1 MAGSLAGGGAN
12 ASGAG
17 SFGAAGGGSSGTS
30 DSGGAG
36 SGSPGGAGNPG
47 GMGNSSGAS
56 SSAGASSG
64 GGGGG
69 GAGGSAGS
77 GQAGGGS
84 AGSAQAGGGTSA
96 GCPAGASF
104 CTGFESAGL
113 PMGATYRPSYQMGFG
128 TLMKLS
134 TAVKHAGTQALE
146 VTGASGYTWNML
158 SVPAPAASFWVRL
171 YLRSSVDIGQSE
183 HNSYYQAMTGD
194 GEPNAGDNVE
204 VSEQYCQVVLNL
216 HDDVVVSTAGTAVCG
231 SGVPPLAKDTW
242 HCMETFFDGP
252 NGGVQVYADGAKI
265 IDKSGWTKLSF
276 KTFSFGYLGFHGPA
290 RTVWVDDVAVATTRV
305 GCQ

>member
-1 MAGSLAGGGAN
+1 MLATSGTHVPTEAGWSHEVKWDGVRVLADTTR
-12 ASGAG
+12 SGATRLL
-17 SFGAAGGGSSGTS
+17 SRNENPVTVAWPELNR
-30 DSGGAG
+30 
-36 SGSPGGAGNPG
+36 SPLGDRDLL
-47 GMGNSSGAS
+47 
-56 SSAGASSG
+56 
-64 GGGGG
+64 
-69 GAGGSAGS
+69 
-77 GQAGGGS
+77 Q
-84 AGSAQAGGGTSA
+84 
-96 GCPAGASF
+96 
-104 CTGFESAGL
+104 
-113 PMGATYRPSYQMGFG
+113 
-128 TLMKLS
+128 
-134 TAVKHAGTQALE
+134 
-146 VTGASGYTWNML
+146 ML

-216 HDDVVVSTAGTAVCG
+216 HDDVVVSTGGTAACG

-242 HCMETFFDGP
+242 HCMETFFDGT